1 MPFQYILANLLAQN
15 EGAVGVL
22 FLDDS
27 GETIDVACSEFSPYQ
42 MKVVGAYIGIYLRQ
56 TEQFL
61 QDVGY
66 GGTRWLHVEKEALHL
81 YARPLPDGYYVVL
94 VQRSPAL
101 SSRARRTLDDACDQL
116 ARELFARSG

>member
-1 MPFQYILANLLAQN
+1 MPYQYILGNLLAQN

-42 MKVVGAYIGIYLRQ
+42 MKVVGAYVGIYLRQ

-61 QDVGY
+61 QDSGQ
-66 GGTRWLHVEKEALHL
+66 GTTQWLHVEKESLHL

-101 SSRARRTLDDACDQL
+101 SCKARRTLDDACEQL
-116 ARELFARSG
+116 SRELFAPRG